1 MDRRARAIFDFHF
14 SKPPFSASKNPKTSF
29 NRSGASS
36 KSLILGIFTDGISVF
51 RIFIFHF
58 SKPPFSI
65 GENDENPF
73 FLSHSVAVKQPETS
87 RFTTQQSSSVRGLKK
102 KR

>member
-1 MDRRARAIFDFHF
+1 MDRRARAIFD
-14 SKPPFSASKNPKTSF
+14 
-29 NRSGASS
+29 
-36 KSLILGIFTDGISVF
+36 
-51 RIFIFHF
+51 FHF

-87 RFTTQQSSSVRGLKK
+87 RNPKSNF
-102 KR
+102 